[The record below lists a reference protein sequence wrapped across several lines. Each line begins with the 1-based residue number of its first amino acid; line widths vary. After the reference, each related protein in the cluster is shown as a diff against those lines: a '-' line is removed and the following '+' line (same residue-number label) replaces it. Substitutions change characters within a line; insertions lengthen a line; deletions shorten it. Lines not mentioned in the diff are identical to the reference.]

1 MREFWQRVWDVVV
14 PTDPE
19 EFWSL
24 VAALVSGMVLWVAV
38 RGLRSLK
45 LTREGMLNQA
55 HREARA
61 AAIARC
67 EEFAADII
75 PANAAIVNAFAAYR
89 TPVFVEDAADVRFD
103 PDSRDDLPRAE
114 AWFQELPSEVR
125 SDCIALM
132 NRMEAWAMYFTH
144 QLADP
149 AVAFGPCA
157 PYFCS
162 RVVQLYPYL
171 LIARNRDP
179 SSGNYPNVVALFKV
193 WITELEEQKR
203 GLIRGRL
210 LEQLAELQA
219 TGSPRSTLK
228 PPLGTQLEL

>member
-1 MREFWQRVWDVVV
+1 MREFLQRLASVVV

-24 VAALVSGMVLWVAV
+24 VSALVSGMVLWVAF

-55 HREARA
+55 HREARGC
-61 AAIARC
+61 AIARC
-67 EEFAADII
+67 EEFAAEII
-75 PANAAIVNAFAAYR
+75 PLNAVIVNAFAALK

-103 PDSRDDLPRAE
+103 PDNREDLARAQE
-114 AWFQELPSEVR
+114 WFDGLPPEVR
-125 SDCIALM
+125 SACIGLM
-132 NRMEAWAMYFTH
+132 NRMEAWAMYFTN

-149 AVAFGPCA
+149 DIAFGPCG

-179 SSGNYPNVVALFKV
+179 SSGNYPNVVALFKA
-193 WITELEEQKR
+193 WIAQLEEERR
-203 GLIRGRL
+203 GLIRGQL

-219 TGSPRSTLK
+219 KGSPRATLK